1 MRIELAGAA
10 AIAAQILWL
19 SSVAGPLATVFNFLA
34 CAALTLLLWIATRGR
49 RPVAVTGGVA
59 ALGLFVADPWAAA
72 AAALLTGGTLYVL
85 QGKPA
90 CAASSQR

>member
-1 MRIELAGAA
+1 MRIELAAAA

-34 CAALTLLLWIATRGR
+34 CAALTLLLWMATRGR
-49 RPVAVTGGVA
+49 RPLAVTAGAFCLALFAADPLAAAVAV
-59 ALGLFVADPWAAA
+59 
-72 AAALLTGGTLYVL
+72 LLTGGTLYVL
-85 QGKPA
+85 QGRPA